1 MASIEWDAAWETG
14 IPAIDKQH
22 KNLVDHVGRL
32 LDAIMEGQTEID
44 IENSLFYLA
53 QYTDFHFRDEEEI
66 MLATRYPG
74 LAEHRATHA
83 TMREQVAAMVRLH
96 VREPQALTSDL
107 VKYMHNWIINHVGT
121 MDRALAE
128 HIRRVGPAQP
138 AD

>member
-1 MASIEWDAAWETG
+1 MARIEWDAAWETG

-66 MLATRYPG
+66 MVTTRYPRFE
-74 LAEHRATHA
+74 EHRAAHSA
-83 TMREQVAAMVRLH
+83 MRDQVGSMVRLH
-96 VREPQALTSDL
+96 VHEPQALTSDL
-107 VKYMHNWIINHVGT
+107 VTFMHDWIINHVGSQ
-121 MDRALAE
+121 DKALAE
-128 HIRRVGPAQP
+128 HIRNTRASQP
-138 AD
+138 VD